1 MALANRP
8 KATPPKGGGTRSRSS
23 TDTAIGKAEQR
34 ARNKAAG
41 SVTGSGSSGKAKGI
55 AKFPKRTWEEL
66 VGEDQADLIEHVTDI
81 AGKISHSQI
90 GGNGY
95 LVSTLNSPMEYAHD
109 LLDAH
114 MKCQDGMVYIRV
126 YHVPFS
132 AYLGKLHDGKGGM
145 IDGEE

>member
-1 MALANRP
+1 MALAGRP
-8 KATPPKGGGTRSRSS
+8 SDTPAKGGAKRSRAS
-23 TDTAIGKAEQR
+23 TDSATGKAAQR

-41 SVTGSGSSGKAKGI
+41 STTRAGSSGKAKAI
-55 AKFPKRTWEEL
+55 AKYPKRTWEEL
-66 VGEDQADLIEHVTDI
+66 TAGDAVEHVCDI

-126 YHVPFS
+126 YHVPVS
-132 AYLGKLHDGKGGM
+132 AYLGDLADDLDLEGS
-145 IDGEE
+145 